1 MELVGGGR
9 KANSTLLTH
18 IDQFLIPRAT
28 EREMDSFVSSIDYT
42 SVPYLLHF
50 TFILELLLLLFIII
64 FLYFFK

>member
-28 EREMDSFVSSIDYT
+28 ERDGLFCLQYRLYVCT
-42 SVPYLLHF
+42 
-50 TFILELLLLLFIII
+50 LFITLHIYSGTSPLAFYYYI
-64 FLYFFK
+64 LVFF